1 MEQTR
6 MDRSNGGALGPTPM
20 WISSLKTMTE
30 AMEEDQQTF
39 IYDPNIKK
47 KLPEV
52 NHNEMIIVN
61 EYDANGSMDGYLED
75 INKRLTSLLNKYF
88 GSKELYEDRFSHDTD
103 DSYSAASCLFI
114 HDLYLSLLYYFIRS
128 LSNCA
133 QPYFFS
139 CFLRQV
145 REEFRDGIGPF
156 NDSGENPPPVTI
168 HTWLERFNKQNP
180 HSFDNAAAPKDAE
193 NRISHLEEILMFSRQ
208 GECRH
213 AARNCFK
220 YGQTGH
226 LQQDDKKDTAT
237 KELPGISSIRDV
249 EYDIEFAS
257 GAKPIAEAPYRI
269 SPVKCGIYGVDKS
282 SFHKFLDKFVIML
295 IDDIL
300 IFSKSN
306 EEHEDHLRTVIQ
318 ILRQEKLYA
327 KFSKC
332 KFWLSKVV
340 FLGHVVPAE
349 GITMD
354 PAKVEVV
361 TKWPRSTSETE
372 ARSFLGLAGHYH
384 RVVEG
389 SSRLALPLTKLTR
402 KDEKLYGPESERRSL
417 KNLSN
422 V

>member
-1 MEQTR
+1 MCIPFTGIAQFP
-6 MDRSNGGALGPTPM
+6 DVA
-20 WISSLKTMTE
+20 
-30 AMEEDQQTF
+30 
-39 IYDPNIKK
+39 
-47 KLPEV
+47 
-52 NHNEMIIVN
+52 HN
-61 EYDANGSMDGYLED
+61 L
-75 INKRLTSLLNKYF
+75 
-88 GSKELYEDRFSHDTD
+88 
-103 DSYSAASCLFI
+103 
-114 HDLYLSLLYYFIRS
+114 
-128 LSNCA
+128 
-133 QPYFFS
+133 
-139 CFLRQV
+139 
-145 REEFRDGIGPF
+145 
-156 NDSGENPPPVTI
+156 
-168 HTWLERFNKQNP
+168 
-180 HSFDNAAAPKDAE
+180 
-193 NRISHLEEILMFSRQ
+193 EILQDQEDCDESERSGKKDS

-220 YGQTGH
+220 RGQTGH
-226 LQQDDKKDTAT
+226 LQQDGKKDTTAST
-237 KELPGISSIRDV
+237 SGHAVKENQIYPDVSLAIFADISPTYLVIFILSNSSIMVSDQESMRKS
-249 EYDIEFAS
+249 FLRTRLLTFPS
-257 GAKPIAEAPYRI
+257 I
-269 SPVKCGIYGVDKS
+269 SCRVS
-282 SFHKFLDKFVIML
+282 SILDSRLFLNPDEWVFPEELIRNSSSPRDKFVIML